1 VAPHRLHCKTLD
13 QVMTW
18 AHKVVHEYRAELNF
32 AIDGGVVKVNE
43 IALQQDL
50 GVIGGREPR
59 WAIARKFAPDIAE
72 TKLLEIRVN
81 VGRTGALN
89 PYAVL
94 DPVEIGGTTVTYAT
108 LHNEDLIL
116 RKDLRVG
123 DVVQVKRAG
132 EVIPQLI
139 GPVPEKRTGRE
150 KKWEMPEHCP
160 VCKTKVVRDEGEA
173 MHFCPNAA
181 CPGRRL
187 EAIRH
192 FASKGA
198 MDIRGLGDSR
208 VAQLV
213 EAGLVNDVA
222 DLYDI
227 TTKQLMTLE
236 GFAEK
241 SAEQLVA
248 SIAASRQQPLSRLL
262 FGLGIRHVGSTA
274 AELLAREF
282 HDMEALLNAS
292 EERVASVHG
301 IGDVIAKSV
310 TDYFGDRSSVRLV
323 QRLRVRQLTFQEPQA
338 AASDGVLRGQT
349 VVITGTL
356 PTLSRQQATELI
368 EQSGGRVADSVSKK
382 TTFVLAGD
390 SPGSKLEKA
399 RSLGVEVIDEDELNR
414 RLKRG

>member
-1 VAPHRLHCKTLD
+1 
-13 QVMTW
+13 
-18 AHKVVHEYRAELNF
+18 
-32 AIDGGVVKVNE
+32 
-43 IALQQDL
+43 
-50 GVIGGREPR
+50 
-59 WAIARKFAPDIAE
+59 
-72 TKLLEIRVN
+72 
-81 VGRTGALN
+81 
-89 PYAVL
+89 
-94 DPVEIGGTTVTYAT
+94 
-108 LHNEDLIL
+108 
-116 RKDLRVG
+116 
-123 DVVQVKRAG
+123 
-132 EVIPQLI
+132 
-139 GPVPEKRTGRE
+139 
-150 KKWEMPEHCP
+150 
-160 VCKTKVVRDEGEA
+160 

-213 EAGLVNDVA
+213 DAGLVNDIA
-222 DLYDI
+222 DIYDI
-227 TTKQLMTLE
+227 TAQQLMTLE
-236 GFAEK
+236 GFADK

-248 SIAASRQQPLSRLL
+248 SIANSKQQPLSRLL
-262 FGLGIRHVGSTA
+262 FGLGIRHVGATA

-282 HDMEALLNAS
+282 RDMDALAAAS

-310 TDYFGDRSSVRLV
+310 TDYFRNETSARLIK
-323 QRLRVRQLTFQEPQA
+323 RLRVRQLTFEEPQA
-338 AASDGVLRGQT
+338 VASDGVLRGQT

-356 PTLSRQQATELI
+356 PTLSRQDASQLI
-368 EQSGGRVADSVSKK
+368 EQSGGRVTDSVSKK

-399 RSLGVEVIDEDELNR
+399 RSLGVEIIDENELNR